1 MEVKMKRVFILKGLD
16 CPNCSAK
23 IEKEVGALPGVESSV
38 VNLMQQ
44 TLTVQSEKSA
54 DATLAEQ
61 VETIVHSHEPDVEV
75 SEKTEPAVTKVYLLK
90 GLDCP
95 NCSAKIEKEVG
106 ELGGV
111 ASSTVNLMNQTLT
124 VQAGTSVATS
134 LLDTVTTIVHSHE
147 PDVEVSE
154 KTEPAVTKV
163 YLLKGLDCPNCSAKI
178 EKEVGELDGVASS
191 TVNLMNQTLTVQA
204 GTSVATSL
212 LDTVT
217 TIVHSHEP
225 DVEVSEK
232 TEPAVTKVYLL
243 KGLDCPNC
251 SAKIEKEVGELDGV
265 TSSTVNLMNQTLTVQ
280 AGTSVAASLLDTVTT
295 IVHSH
300 EPDVEVSE
308 KQLEATAPVKKD
320 EKAAVYNDEDKKRTI
335 RLAVGAVVYAIGMA
349 LTVFAKLPT
358 LAELAFLIVAYVIL
372 GWDVVWQAVK
382 NITRGQVFDEHFL
395 MSVSTIGAFAIGE
408 YPEAVAVMLFYQVG
422 EFFQSLAV
430 KRSRKSISDLM
441 DICPDSATVKRN
453 GVLQV
458 VSPESVAVGEII
470 VVKPGEKIPLDGIV
484 VDGESMLDT
493 KALTGESVPRSI
505 RKGDEALSGCINQS
519 GLLTLKVTKSFG
531 ESTVSKITDLV
542 ENASARKAP
551 TENFITTFARY
562 YTPVVVGMA
571 AVLAIIPPLVL
582 GGGWSEWLRR
592 GFVFLI
598 VSCPCALVISI
609 PLTFFG
615 GIGAASKRGVL
626 VKGSN
631 YLEALNKVSV
641 VVFDKTGTLTKGV
654 FEVANIIPAAGY
666 QKEQVLEYAAQAES
680 YSNHPIAKSIL
691 ATYGKP
697 IDQKQFSGFEEISG
711 HGISV
716 MVQGK
721 KVLAGNSKLME
732 SEKIAYAAC
741 DAAGTKFYVAADG
754 SYVGCILIADEVK
767 PDSKCAIAE
776 LKKIGVEKTVML
788 TGDDERIGK
797 SVADELGLD
806 AYYAQLL
813 PDQKVEKLEMLDKQK
828 RQGSKLA
835 FVGDG
840 INDAPVLARADVG
853 IAMGGL
859 GSDAAIEAADVVL
872 MTDEPSKLVEAIDVA
887 KATKRIV
894 MQNIVIAL
902 GIKSVFLVLGALG
915 MAGMW
920 EAVFGDV
927 GVTIIAVLNAMRIL
941 KK

>member
-1 MEVKMKRVFILKGLD
+1 
-16 CPNCSAK
+16 
-23 IEKEVGALPGVESSV
+23 
-38 VNLMQQ
+38 
-44 TLTVQSEKSA
+44 
-54 DATLAEQ
+54 
-61 VETIVHSHEPDVEV
+61 
-75 SEKTEPAVTKVYLLK
+75 
-90 GLDCP
+90 
-95 NCSAKIEKEVG
+95 
-106 ELGGV
+106 
-111 ASSTVNLMNQTLT
+111 
-124 VQAGTSVATS
+124 
-134 LLDTVTTIVHSHE
+134 
-147 PDVEVSE
+147 
-154 KTEPAVTKV
+154 
-163 YLLKGLDCPNCSAKI
+163 
-178 EKEVGELDGVASS
+178 
-191 TVNLMNQTLTVQA
+191 
-204 GTSVATSL
+204 
-212 LDTVT
+212 
-217 TIVHSHEP
+217 
-225 DVEVSEK
+225 
-232 TEPAVTKVYLL
+232 
-243 KGLDCPNC
+243 
-251 SAKIEKEVGELDGV
+251 
-265 TSSTVNLMNQTLTVQ
+265 MNQTLTVQ

-335 RLAVGAVVYAIGMA
+335 RLAVGAVIYAIGMA

-654 FEVANIIPAAGY
+654 FEVANIIPTAGY

>member
-1 MEVKMKRVFILKGLD
+1 
-16 CPNCSAK
+16 
-23 IEKEVGALPGVESSV
+23 
-38 VNLMQQ
+38 
-44 TLTVQSEKSA
+44 
-54 DATLAEQ
+54 
-61 VETIVHSHEPDVEV
+61 
-75 SEKTEPAVTKVYLLK
+75 
-90 GLDCP
+90 
-95 NCSAKIEKEVG
+95 
-106 ELGGV
+106 
-111 ASSTVNLMNQTLT
+111 
-124 VQAGTSVATS
+124 
-134 LLDTVTTIVHSHE
+134 
-147 PDVEVSE
+147 
-154 KTEPAVTKV
+154 
-163 YLLKGLDCPNCSAKI
+163 
-178 EKEVGELDGVASS
+178 
-191 TVNLMNQTLTVQA
+191 
-204 GTSVATSL
+204 
-212 LDTVT
+212 
-217 TIVHSHEP
+217 
-225 DVEVSEK
+225 
-232 TEPAVTKVYLL
+232 
-243 KGLDCPNC
+243 
-251 SAKIEKEVGELDGV
+251 
-265 TSSTVNLMNQTLTVQ
+265 MNQTLTVQ

-531 ESTVSKITDLV
+531 ESTVSKIIDLV

>member
-1 MEVKMKRVFILKGLD
+1 
-16 CPNCSAK
+16 
-23 IEKEVGALPGVESSV
+23 
-38 VNLMQQ
+38 
-44 TLTVQSEKSA
+44 
-54 DATLAEQ
+54 
-61 VETIVHSHEPDVEV
+61 
-75 SEKTEPAVTKVYLLK
+75 
-90 GLDCP
+90 
-95 NCSAKIEKEVG
+95 
-106 ELGGV
+106 
-111 ASSTVNLMNQTLT
+111 
-124 VQAGTSVATS
+124 
-134 LLDTVTTIVHSHE
+134 
-147 PDVEVSE
+147 
-154 KTEPAVTKV
+154 
-163 YLLKGLDCPNCSAKI
+163 
-178 EKEVGELDGVASS
+178 
-191 TVNLMNQTLTVQA
+191 
-204 GTSVATSL
+204 
-212 LDTVT
+212 
-217 TIVHSHEP
+217 
-225 DVEVSEK
+225 
-232 TEPAVTKVYLL
+232 
-243 KGLDCPNC
+243 
-251 SAKIEKEVGELDGV
+251 
-265 TSSTVNLMNQTLTVQ
+265 MNQTLTVQ

-349 LTVFAKLPT
+349 LTVFAKLPI

>member
-1 MEVKMKRVFILKGLD
+1 M
-16 CPNCSAK
+16 
-23 IEKEVGALPGVESSV
+23 
-38 VNLMQQ
+38 
-44 TLTVQSEKSA
+44 
-54 DATLAEQ
+54 AT
-61 VETIVHSHEPDVEV
+61 
-75 SEKTEPAVTKVYLLK
+75 
-90 GLDCP
+90 
-95 NCSAKIEKEVG
+95 
-106 ELGGV
+106 
-111 ASSTVNLMNQTLT
+111 
-124 VQAGTSVATS
+124 
-134 LLDTVTTIVHSHE
+134 
-147 PDVEVSE
+147 
-154 KTEPAVTKV
+154 
-163 YLLKGLDCPNCSAKI
+163 
-178 EKEVGELDGVASS
+178 
-191 TVNLMNQTLTVQA
+191 
-204 GTSVATSL
+204 
-212 LDTVT
+212 
-217 TIVHSHEP
+217 
-225 DVEVSEK
+225 
-232 TEPAVTKVYLL
+232 
-243 KGLDCPNC
+243 
-251 SAKIEKEVGELDGV
+251 
-265 TSSTVNLMNQTLTVQ
+265 
-280 AGTSVAASLLDTVTT
+280 SLLDTVTT

>member
-1 MEVKMKRVFILKGLD
+1 MEVKMKRVFI
-16 CPNCSAK
+16 
-23 IEKEVGALPGVESSV
+23 
-38 VNLMQQ
+38 
-44 TLTVQSEKSA
+44 
-54 DATLAEQ
+54 
-61 VETIVHSHEPDVEV
+61 
-75 SEKTEPAVTKVYLLK
+75 
-90 GLDCP
+90 
-95 NCSAKIEKEVG
+95 
-106 ELGGV
+106 
-111 ASSTVNLMNQTLT
+111 
-124 VQAGTSVATS
+124 
-134 LLDTVTTIVHSHE
+134 
-147 PDVEVSE
+147 
-154 KTEPAVTKV
+154 
-163 YLLKGLDCPNCSAKI
+163 
-178 EKEVGELDGVASS
+178 
-191 TVNLMNQTLTVQA
+191 
-204 GTSVATSL
+204 
-212 LDTVT
+212 
-217 TIVHSHEP
+217 
-225 DVEVSEK
+225 
-232 TEPAVTKVYLL
+232 L

-542 ENASARKAP
+542 ENASARKPP

-711 HGISV
+711 RGISV

>member
-1 MEVKMKRVFILKGLD
+1 
-16 CPNCSAK
+16 
-23 IEKEVGALPGVESSV
+23 
-38 VNLMQQ
+38 
-44 TLTVQSEKSA
+44 
-54 DATLAEQ
+54 
-61 VETIVHSHEPDVEV
+61 
-75 SEKTEPAVTKVYLLK
+75 
-90 GLDCP
+90 
-95 NCSAKIEKEVG
+95 
-106 ELGGV
+106 
-111 ASSTVNLMNQTLT
+111 
-124 VQAGTSVATS
+124 
-134 LLDTVTTIVHSHE
+134 
-147 PDVEVSE
+147 
-154 KTEPAVTKV
+154 
-163 YLLKGLDCPNCSAKI
+163 
-178 EKEVGELDGVASS
+178 
-191 TVNLMNQTLTVQA
+191 
-204 GTSVATSL
+204 
-212 LDTVT
+212 
-217 TIVHSHEP
+217 
-225 DVEVSEK
+225 
-232 TEPAVTKVYLL
+232 
-243 KGLDCPNC
+243 
-251 SAKIEKEVGELDGV
+251 
-265 TSSTVNLMNQTLTVQ
+265 MNQTLTVQ

-666 QKEQVLEYAAQAES
+666 QKGQVLEYAAQAES

-697 IDQKQFSGFEEISG
+697 IDQKQFSDFEEISG

>member
-1 MEVKMKRVFILKGLD
+1 MKRVFILKGLD

-178 EKEVGELDGVASS
+178 EKEVGELDGVTSS

-441 DICPDSATVKRN
+441 DIRPDSATVKRN